1 MKIAVTH
8 ENGQIFQHFGR
19 TEEFKVY
26 DVEESKIVNSEVIST
41 NGKGHGALG
50 EVLEDLDVEV
60 LICGGIGLGAQIG
73 LQDMGINL
81 YGGHSGV
88 CDEIVESFLEGT
100 LKFNA
105 NIGCNHHDHGEEHR
119 CGGNHSCIGR

>member
-26 DVEESKIVNSEVIST
+26 NVEEGKVVSSEVIST

-50 EVLEDLDVEV
+50 EVLETLGVEV
-60 LICGGIGLGAQIG
+60 LVCGGIGLGAQIG
-73 LQDMGINL
+73 LQDMGISL
-81 YGGHSGV
+81 YGGHSGD
-88 CDEIVESFLEGT
+88 CDEIVTSYLEGT

-105 NIGCNHHDHGEEHR
+105 NIVCNHHEHGEGHR